1 MEVVECQF
9 LGGRK
14 YRSMLSYVR
23 IFHGSEARDTQKIV
37 KIHHAQLQQNDR
49 IHGGR
54 LGEQGHKITRAIML
68 LWLKLNFKCND

>member
-37 KIHHAQLQQNDR
+37 KIQHAQLRQNDGIR
-49 IHGGR
+49 GGR
-54 LGEQGHKITRAIML
+54 SGQLV
-68 LWLKLNFKCND
+68 N